1 MKWGEYSSDVQ
12 FILQRSEAQ
21 KTDNTLG
28 TNNNNINSNNK
39 TPFEPQQPKQQQQ
52 QPHADQKASHI
63 ISSSVTA
70 PTARSGN
77 LIHPNI
83 GNAKNVNSHL
93 NNLNVNNNVVNS
105 NNNMNINNNI
115 SNADRK
121 SDLVGI
127 VKGVQKQNSSTLI
140 PKSPPSTPPS
150 LTDGNESIASTSSA
164 SASIVSSPQSTPQ
177 KPMVIE
183 FNSADVRSSLDRKTN
198 ALRNAIN
205 LSNESLD
212 ENFNVNGIGGTSPGD
227 LFKNCPPIS
236 SNGALAPP
244 PYRNPPQP
252 RNSPPTISPHSQI
265 NSMAF
270 VHHQKSDSLSSSNSG
285 VGSSGYR
292 QPRSNKFDF
301 LKEMTPP
308 PLSRSKNGSFKGD
321 LNCNVDGI
329 NDIIN
334 DNVLQNAQFR
344 DLMQL
349 IKYQR
354 DKISS
359 QQADIT
365 KVSSE
370 LDGWLAAFYANKYLL
385 YLLFQFSV

>member
-1 MKWGEYSSDVQ
+1 MFILQILMKWGEYSSDVQ
-12 FILQRSEAQ
+12 FILQRSETQ
-21 KTDNTLG
+21 KTDNSLSTINNG
-28 TNNNNINSNNK
+28 INNNIK
-39 TPFEPQQPKQQQQ
+39 TPIEPQLQKQQQQ
-52 QPHADQKASHI
+52 SPQSNQKASQL
-63 ISSSVTA
+63 STGVPLTRNA
-70 PTARSGN
+70 N
-77 LIHPNI
+77 LIQSNL
-83 GNAKNVNSHL
+83 GNAKIINNNL
-93 NNLNVNNNVVNS
+93 NNLNVNNNIINH
-105 NNNMNINNNI
+105 NTNMNINNNNNNI
-115 SNADRK
+115 NNVNIDRK
-121 SDLVGI
+121 TDLVGI
-127 VKGVQKQNSSTLI
+127 VKGVQKQNSSVLI
-140 PKSPPSTPPS
+140 PKSPPASPPS
-150 LTDGNESIASTSSA
+150 LTDGNESIASSSSA
-164 SASIVSSPQSTPQ
+164 SASVISSPQSTPQ
-177 KPMVIE
+177 KPMVVE
-183 FNSADVRSSLDRKTN
+183 FNSADVRNSLDRKTN

-212 ENFNVNGIGGTSPGD
+212 ESSNGGASPGD
-227 LFKNCPPIS
+227 LFKNCPPHVT

-252 RNSPPTISPHSQI
+252 RNSPPTIGPHSLN

-270 VHHQKSDSLSSSNSG
+270 AHHQKSDSLSSSNSG
-285 VGSSGYR
+285 TVGSSGYR
-292 QPRSNKFDF
+292 PSRSNQFDF

-354 DKISS
+354 DKITS

-365 KVSSE
+365 KVTRTC
-370 LDGWLAAFYANKYLL
+370 G
-385 YLLFQFSV
+385 

>member
-28 TNNNNINSNNK
+28 TNNNNINTNNK

-52 QPHADQKASHI
+52 SPQADQKASQL
-63 ISSSVTA
+63 ISSSGTGA

-77 LIHPNI
+77 LTHPNI
-83 GNAKNVNSHL
+83 GNLKNVNNHL
-93 NNLNVNNNVVNS
+93 NNLNANNNVVNS

-115 SNADRK
+115 NTADRK

-127 VKGVQKQNSSTLI
+127 VKGVQKQNSSVLI
-140 PKSPPSTPPS
+140 PKSPPSSPPS

-308 PLSRSKNGSFKGD
+308 PLSRSKNGSFKSD

-365 KVSSE
+365 KVGGSG
-370 LDGWLAAFYANKYLL
+370 LDASFLCKPIFT
-385 YLLFQFSV
+385 LLFQFSV